1 MRALVLSA
9 LVLLA
14 GCDPQGFADKVGRR
28 TAESVVMPVVAT
40 YLPSGQAQ
48 SATLCI
54 VENATAAEVQALARD
69 VGTRAGTTTVS
80 NVLTIAA
87 RPETIA
93 CMARAGVPPL
103 PR

>member
-1 MRALVLSA
+1 MRALALFA
-9 LVLLA
+9 LVALA
-14 GCDPQGFADKVGRR
+14 ACDPQDFADKVGRR
-28 TAESVVMPVVAT
+28 TAETVVMPVVAS

-54 VENATAAEVQALARD
+54 VENASAAEVQALARD
-69 VGTRAGTTTVS
+69 VGTRAGTLTVQ
-80 NVLTIAA
+80 NVRTIAA

-103 PR
+103 PL